1 MNDSIKRQSESD
13 RKLKGNER
21 CLFAVFTTDIFFLQ
35 SESDRELKGNER
47 CGGKRGKSKKK
58 ISVVKT
64 KNKYGVK
71 AKENPKVMKDM
82 GETKRESEV
91 DERLCVCMCV

>member
-1 MNDSIKRQSESD
+1 MW
-13 RKLKGNER
+13 
-21 CLFAVFTTDIFFLQ
+21 
-35 SESDRELKGNER
+35 
-47 CGGKRGKSKKK
+47 GKRGKSRKK
-58 ISVVKT
+58 ISVVKP

-91 DERLCVCMCV
+91 DERLCVCVRVCVRERERERERTGR

>member
-1 MNDSIKRQSESD
+1 MKAKNDSIKRQSESD

-47 CGGKRGKSKKK
+47 CGEKEEKAER
-58 ISVVKT
+58 
-64 KNKYGVK
+64 KY
-71 AKENPKVMKDM
+71 
-82 GETKRESEV
+82 
-91 DERLCVCMCV
+91 L